1 MNSMPN
7 SMPVA
12 NTTSANGEV
21 LPTAKPTASPSTVK
35 IREHEACRVC
45 GGLLDDVLSLGDIA
59 PSGFGAGNHSP
70 ERYPLDLT
78 TCSECGLVQLRHT
91 LDQDTS
97 FRHYWYRSALNQSMV
112 AALRDVVECAL
123 RQVTLNRG
131 DVATDIGCNDGTLLS
146 MLPPGTVTVGF
157 EPARNLA
164 TEAARRAILFVN
176 DYFSAAK
183 YPPQVK
189 KSKLVTSIAM
199 FYGVDQPAAF
209 VAGVAQILHE
219 DGIWVLQMMD
229 LESMLAQLA
238 FDNICFE
245 HLIYYTLADIRRLV
259 EPFGLEVFHVSHNM
273 TNGGSLRAMI
283 CHRGQRVV
291 SPFAT
296 VSMLADVRQNLRDFA
311 AAVERI
317 RDVIVKT
324 ITDLVS
330 RGQRVYVMGA
340 STKGNTLLQYFGLD
354 STLID
359 KAAEVNPDK
368 WGLRTVATN
377 IPIASEA
384 ECLADHPDYF
394 LVLPWHFITDFVN
407 RNQEYLNRGG
417 RFIVPLPRPAVI
429 GKDEWTF
436 L

>member
-1 MNSMPN
+1 
-7 SMPVA
+7 
-12 NTTSANGEV
+12 
-21 LPTAKPTASPSTVK
+21 
-35 IREHEACRVC
+35 
-45 GGLLDDVLSLGDIA
+45 
-59 PSGFGAGNHSP
+59 
-70 ERYPLDLT
+70 
-78 TCSECGLVQLRHT
+78 
-91 LDQDTS
+91 
-97 FRHYWYRSALNQSMV
+97 MV

>member
-1 MNSMPN
+1 
-7 SMPVA
+7 
-12 NTTSANGEV
+12 
-21 LPTAKPTASPSTVK
+21 
-35 IREHEACRVC
+35 
-45 GGLLDDVLSLGDIA
+45 
-59 PSGFGAGNHSP
+59 
-70 ERYPLDLT
+70 
-78 TCSECGLVQLRHT
+78 
-91 LDQDTS
+91 
-97 FRHYWYRSALNQSMV
+97 MV
-112 AALRDVVECAL
+112 NALRDVVDCAL
-123 RQVTLNRG
+123 QHVTLNRG
-131 DVATDIGCNDGTLLS
+131 DVATDIGCNDGTLLA

-164 TEAARRAILFVN
+164 TEAARHAILFVN
-176 DYFSAAK
+176 DYFAVDK
-183 YPPQVK
+183 YPKQVT

-199 FYGVDQPAAF
+199 FYGVDDPARF
-209 VAGVAQILHE
+209 VADVAEILHH

-259 EPFGLEVFHVSHNM
+259 EPFGLEVFHVSHNL

-283 CHRGQRVV
+283 CHKGQRVV

-311 AAVERI
+311 KAVEQIKNAVVRY
-317 RDVIVKT
+317 
-324 ITDLVS
+324 ITEQVS

-384 ECLADHPDYF
+384 ACLADQPDYF

-407 RNQEYLNRGG
+407 RNREYLDRGG
-417 RFIVPLPRPAVI
+417 RFIVPLPIPAVI
-429 GKDEWTF
+429 SRDGWTY

>member
-1 MNSMPN
+1 M
-7 SMPVA
+7 
-12 NTTSANGEV
+12 
-21 LPTAKPTASPSTVK
+21 
-35 IREHEACRVC
+35 
-45 GGLLDDVLSLGDIA
+45 LSLGKIA
-59 PSGFGAGNHSP
+59 PSGFGETNHSP

-78 TCSECGLVQLRHT
+78 TCAECGLTQLRHT
-91 LDQDTS
+91 LDQDAS
-97 FRHYWYRSALNQSMV
+97 FRHYWYRSALNQTMV
-112 AALRDVVECAL
+112 AALQDVVDCAL

-131 DVATDIGCNDGTLLS
+131 DVATDIGCNDGTLLG

-183 YPPQVK
+183 YPQQVT

-199 FYGVDQPAAF
+199 FYGVDDPARF
-209 VAGVAQILHE
+209 VADVAEILHE

-245 HLIYYTLADIRRLV
+245 HLIYYTLADIRRLI

-283 CHRGQRVV
+283 CHKGQRVV

-311 AAVERI
+311 KAVEA
-317 RDVIVKT
+317 VK
-324 ITDLVS
+324 DLVVATIKLY
-330 RGQRVYVMGA
+330 RAWGRKVYVMGA

-384 ECLADHPDYF
+384 ECLADQPDYF

-407 RNQEYLNRGG
+407 RNQEYLDRGG

-429 GKDEWTF
+429 SREEWTY

>member
-1 MNSMPN
+1 
-7 SMPVA
+7 
-12 NTTSANGEV
+12 
-21 LPTAKPTASPSTVK
+21 
-35 IREHEACRVC
+35 
-45 GGLLDDVLSLGDIA
+45 
-59 PSGFGAGNHSP
+59 
-70 ERYPLDLT
+70 
-78 TCSECGLVQLRHT
+78 
-91 LDQDTS
+91 
-97 FRHYWYRSALNQSMV
+97 MV

-229 LESMLAQLA
+229 LGSMLAQLA

-283 CHRGQRVV
+283 FHR
-291 SPFAT
+291 
-296 VSMLADVRQNLRDFA
+296 
-311 AAVERI
+311 
-317 RDVIVKT
+317 
-324 ITDLVS
+324 
-330 RGQRVYVMGA
+330 
-340 STKGNTLLQYFGLD
+340 
-354 STLID
+354 
-359 KAAEVNPDK
+359 
-368 WGLRTVATN
+368 
-377 IPIASEA
+377 
-384 ECLADHPDYF
+384 
-394 LVLPWHFITDFVN
+394 
-407 RNQEYLNRGG
+407 
-417 RFIVPLPRPAVI
+417 
-429 GKDEWTF
+429 
-436 L
+436 